1 MATLVGMH
9 RAAERADEFLDLAV
23 FRERLMWK
31 AIGNNRQVSG
41 ERLIGQS
48 DQQIERP
55 VLDGSEPTDAH
66 HRPVEHIPHSVS
78 RCYDLVLAHSFP
90 CEVVPHYLGGQVPCI
105 IAVEKPSRDRSSYRP
120 HAAA

>member
-1 MATLVGMH
+1 
-9 RAAERADEFLDLAV
+9 
-23 FRERLMWK
+23 MWK

-105 IAVEKPSRDRSSYRP
+105 IAVENRQGTAAITGPTQLQENPRSS
-120 HAAA
+120 